1 MTLVLEFEYLSGVS
15 FAAVGPD
22 SDVPDWPP
30 QPDRIF
36 SALVASWAARGQ
48 RLREAE
54 ALEWL
59 EKLPAP
65 RVLASDAE
73 PRTVPIVFVPPN
85 DPRSDKQKNARGV
98 LPTLRRPQPRRF
110 PAARPHDPVVRLFWI
125 DVEPDEGIVSALQQ
139 LARVGRIVAHRESTT
154 PPQINCNR
162 EPGQTFFRGRPA
174 KQGPAGLLRGRNGIV
189 RCGMECAV
197 W

>member
-54 ALEWL
+54 AL
-59 EKLPAP
+59 
-65 RVLASDAE
+65 
-73 PRTVPIVFVPPN
+73 
-85 DPRSDKQKNARGV
+85 
-98 LPTLRRPQPRRF
+98 
-110 PAARPHDPVVRLFWI
+110 
-125 DVEPDEGIVSALQQ
+125 
-139 LARVGRIVAHRESTT
+139 
-154 PPQINCNR
+154 
-162 EPGQTFFRGRPA
+162 
-174 KQGPAGLLRGRNGIV
+174 
-189 RCGMECAV
+189 
-197 W
+197 